1 MPSRRPA
8 PAKPKVPGGGDAAA
22 YALLLTLERLES
34 LAEDM
39 EELGVT
45 SLDDLRRRIA
55 DLHAQLDA
63 AGEI

>member
-1 MPSRRPA
+1 MPPRRPSA
-8 PAKPKVPGGGDAAA
+8 PKSDTPTSGDAEA
-22 YALLLTLERLES
+22 YASMLALERLES

-39 EELGVT
+39 QELGVNT
-45 SLDDLRRRIA
+45 LDDLRRKIA